1 MTWSTMKPSI
11 EDYELKE
18 RERICNLS
26 REDLVREW
34 LDGCSTG
41 ELFQIAYEALYE
53 DDMEYDD
60 DTLRHMLI
68 KEIV

>member
-1 MTWSTMKPSI
+1 MKPSI
-11 EDYELKE
+11 DEYELKE

-34 LDGCSTG
+34 LDGCNRN
-41 ELFQIAYEALYE
+41 ELFEIAYEYMYA
-53 DDMEYDD
+53 DDMDYDD

>member
-1 MTWSTMKPSI
+1 MTWSIMKPSI
-11 EDYELKE
+11 DEYELKE

-34 LDGCSTG
+34 LDRCDRN
-41 ELFQIAYEALYE
+41 ELFEIAYEYMYE
-53 DDMEYDD
+53 DDMDYDD
-60 DTLRHMLI
+60 DLLRHMLI